1 MTRVAVRIFHLD
13 PSDGSGP
20 LERTLGSARRALA
33 ERHMAAF
40 RAAGADDVALVAG
53 RPDDTPFGR
62 RLREL
67 VAAERPGGLVVVGS
81 GGLPLATETDL
92 RAFVAVARG
101 PGRVALTN
109 NRYSADSTAISCAES
124 LLDLPDLP
132 ADNAIPRWLEEVAGY
147 EVRDLGGRWR
157 LAVDLDS
164 PLDLLLTGLGAVPP
178 GPASAQLAALKSAA
192 GDRRAELVLAGR
204 TSATT
209 LRWLE
214 RHVPARVRAL
224 VEERGLR
231 AASRLAMDE
240 QRGAPLRAPRPPGSV
255 LGLLLDRDGPAAL
268 GSILAQLGDAAI
280 VDSRVLLA
288 HRLGPDERSWPA
300 AEDRFSSD
308 LLLPDRIHDPWL
320 RSLTEAAASA
330 PIPVL
335 LGGHSLVGP
344 GIRLVFREARPG
356 ARAGR

>member
-20 LERTLGSARRALA
+20 LERTLASARRTLA
-33 ERHMAAF
+33 ERHLAAF

-67 VAAERPGGLVVVGS
+67 VATERPDGLVVVGS
-81 GGLPLATETDL
+81 GALALATAVDL
-92 RAFVAVARG
+92 RAFAAVARR

-109 NRYSADSTAISCAES
+109 NRYSADAIAISCAES

-132 ADNAIPRWLEEVAGY
+132 GDNALPRWLEEVAGY
-147 EVRDLGGRWR
+147 EVSDLAGRWR

-164 PLDLLLTGLGAVPP
+164 PLDLLLTGLGGVLP
-178 GPASAQLAALKSAA
+178 GPAVERLTALNAVA
-192 GDRRAELVLAGR
+192 RDRRAEIVVAGR
-204 TSATT
+204 TSATS

-214 RHVPARVRAL
+214 RHVAARIRAL

-231 AASRLAMDE
+231 ASSRLATDE
-240 QRGAPLRAPRPPGSV
+240 PPGSTPPRPPRSV
-255 LGLLLDRDGPAAL
+255 LGLLLERDGPAAL
-268 GSILAQLGDAAI
+268 GTILAQLGDGAI

-288 HRLGPDERSWPA
+288 HRLGPDERLWPVP
-300 AEDRFSSD
+300 EDRFASD
-308 LLLPDRIHDPWL
+308 LLLPDRVRDPWL
-320 RSLTEAAASA
+320 RSLTEAAADA

-344 GIRLVFREARPG
+344 GIRLVFRARRS
-356 ARAGR
+356 RAGGGR

>member
-13 PSDGSGP
+13 PTGGSGP
-20 LERTLGSARRALA
+20 LERTLASARRALA
-33 ERHMAAF
+33 ERHLTEF

-62 RLREL
+62 RVREL
-67 VAAERPGGLVVVGS
+67 VAAERPEGLVVVGS
-81 GGLPLATETDL
+81 GALPLATGGDL
-92 RAFVAVARG
+92 RAFVEVARR

-109 NRYSADSTAISCAES
+109 NRFSADATAISCAES
-124 LLDLPDLP
+124 LLHLPDLP
-132 ADNAIPRWLEEVAGY
+132 GDNAIPRWLEEVAGY
-147 EVRDLGGRWR
+147 EIRDLGGRWR

-164 PLDLLLTGLGAVPP
+164 PLDLLLTRLGTMLP
-178 GPASAQLAALKSAA
+178 GPAAGRLAALNAVA

-214 RHVPARVRAL
+214 RKVPARVRAL

-231 AASRLAMDE
+231 ATSRLAMD
-240 QRGAPLRAPRPPGSV
+240 RRRDGAPTRPPRSV
-255 LGLLLDRDGPAAL
+255 LGLLLDRDGGEAL
-268 GSILAQLGDAAI
+268 GSILAELGDAAI

-288 HRLGPDERSWPA
+288 HRLGPDERSWPV
-300 AEDRFSSD
+300 AEDRFASD
-308 LLLPDRIHDPWL
+308 LLLPDRVRDPWL
-320 RSLTEAAASA
+320 RSLTESATSA

-344 GIRLVFREARPG
+344 GIRLLFRKAG
-356 ARAGR
+356 LRAGAAR

>member
-1 MTRVAVRIFHLD
+1 MV
-13 PSDGSGP
+13 
-20 LERTLGSARRALA
+20 
-33 ERHMAAF
+33 AF
-40 RAAGADDVALVAG
+40 RAVGADDVELVAG

-62 RLREL
+62 RIRDL
-67 VAAERPGGLVVVGS
+67 VAAERPGGLVILGS
-81 GGLPLATETDL
+81 GALPLATGADL
-92 RAFVAVARG
+92 RAFVAVAGG

-109 NRYSADSTAISCAES
+109 NRYSADATAVSCAES
-124 LLDLPDLP
+124 LLELPDLP
-132 ADNAIPRWLEEVAGY
+132 GDNAIPRWLEEVAGY
-147 EVRDLGGRWR
+147 EVRDLGRRWR

-164 PLDLLLTGLGAVPP
+164 PLDLLLTDRGTALP
-178 GPASAQLAALKSAA
+178 GPAAERVAAVQEVAA
-192 GDRRAELVLAGR
+192 DRRAELVLAGR

-214 RHVPARVRAL
+214 RHVPARVRAI

-231 AASRLAMDE
+231 ASSRLALDE
-240 QRGAPLRAPRPPGSV
+240 RPGLAPSRPPRPPRSV
-255 LGLLLDRDGPAAL
+255 LGLLLDRDGPSAL

-300 AEDRFSSD
+300 AEDRFASD
-308 LLLPDRIHDPWL
+308 LLLPDQVRDPWL
-320 RSLTEAAASA
+320 RRLTEAAASA

-344 GIRLVFREARPG
+344 GTRLVFRRTRS
-356 ARAGR
+356 RAGATR

>member
-1 MTRVAVRIFHLD
+1 
-13 PSDGSGP
+13 
-20 LERTLGSARRALA
+20 
-33 ERHMAAF
+33 MAAF
-40 RAAGADDVALVAG
+40 RAAGAHDVALVAG

-81 GGLPLATETDL
+81 GALPLATGADL
-92 RAFVAVARG
+92 RAFVAVASG
-101 PGRVALTN
+101 PGRVAMTN
-109 NRYSADSTAISCAES
+109 NRYSADATAISCADS
-124 LLDLPDLP
+124 LLALPDLP
-132 ADNAIPRWLEEVAGY
+132 GDNAIPRWLEEVAGY
-147 EVRDLGGRWR
+147 ELRDTARRWR

-164 PLDLLLTGLGAVPP
+164 PLDLLLTGLGAGLP
-178 GPASAQLAALKSAA
+178 GPATERLAALNAVA
-192 GDRRAELVLAGR
+192 GDRRAELVIAGR
-204 TSATT
+204 TSGTT
-209 LRWLE
+209 VRWLE
-214 RHVPARVRAL
+214 RRVPARVRAL
-224 VEERGLR
+224 IEERGLR

-240 QRGAPLRAPRPPGSV
+240 RPGAAPPRTPRPPRSV

-288 HRLGPDERSWPA
+288 HRLGPDEQSWPA
-300 AEDRFSSD
+300 AEDRFASD
-308 LLLPDRIHDPWL
+308 LLLPDRVRDPWL

-344 GIRLVFREARPG
+344 GIRLVFREARPPAG
-356 ARAGR
+356 ASV

>member
-13 PSDGSGP
+13 LSDGSGP
-20 LERTLGSARRALA
+20 LERTLASARRALG
-33 ERHMAAF
+33 ERHIAAF
-40 RAAGADDVALVAG
+40 RAAGADNVALVAG

-62 RLREL
+62 RVREL
-67 VAAERPGGLVVVGS
+67 VAAERPGGLVVLGS
-81 GGLPLATETDL
+81 GALPLATGADL
-92 RAFVAVARG
+92 RAFLTVARG

-109 NRYSADSTAISCAES
+109 NRYSADATAISCAES
-124 LLDLPDLP
+124 LLDLPDLR
-132 ADNAIPRWLEEVAGY
+132 ADNAVPRWLEEVAGY

-164 PLDLLLTGLGAVPP
+164 PLDLVLTGLGGVLP
-178 GPASAQLAALKSAA
+178 GPARERLAALNSVA
-192 GDRRAELVLAGR
+192 GERRAELVVAGR

-214 RHVPARVRAL
+214 RRVPARVRAL

-231 AASRLAMDE
+231 AADHLAMDE
-240 QRGAPLRAPRPPGSV
+240 PPGGAPPRPARSM

-268 GSILAQLGDAAI
+268 GSLLAQLGDAAI

-300 AEDRFSSD
+300 AEDRFASD
-308 LLLPDRIHDPWL
+308 LLLPDRIRDPWL
-320 RSLTEAAASA
+320 KRLTEAAESA

-344 GIRLVFREARPG
+344 GVRLVFRHLAR
-356 ARAGR
+356 RAGAGR

>member
-20 LERTLGSARRALA
+20 LERTLASARRALGL
-33 ERHMAAF
+33 RHVAAF
-40 RAAGADDVALVAG
+40 RTAGADDVELVAG

-62 RLREL
+62 RVREL
-67 VAAERPGGLVVVGS
+67 VAAERPGGLVVLGS
-81 GGLPLATETDL
+81 GALPLATGADL
-92 RAFVAVARG
+92 GALVAVARG

-109 NRYSADSTAISCAES
+109 NRYSADATAISCAES

-132 ADNAIPRWLEEVAGY
+132 GDNAIPRWLEEVAGY

-164 PLDLLLTGLGAVPP
+164 PLDLLLTGLGAVLP
-178 GPASAQLAALKSAA
+178 GPAKERLAALSSVA
-192 GDRRAELVLAGR
+192 GDRRAELLVAGR

-214 RHVPARVRAL
+214 RRVPARVRAL

-231 AASRLAMDE
+231 AVSPLAID
-240 QRGAPLRAPRPPGSV
+240 LRSGGVPPRPPRSV
-255 LGLLLDRDGPAAL
+255 LGLLLDREGPAAL
-268 GSILAQLGDAAI
+268 GSVLAQLGDAAI

-288 HRLGPDERSWPA
+288 HRLGPDEGSWPA
-300 AEDRFSSD
+300 AEDRFASD
-308 LLLPDRIHDPWL
+308 LLLPDRVRDPWL
-320 RSLTEAAASA
+320 RSLTEAAATA

-344 GIRLVFREARPG
+344 GIRVVFRKARPRAEAR
-356 ARAGR
+356 R